1 MLNEVRRIIILSSP
15 ERILLDVESAVINA
29 FRSAF
34 PNATVT
40 GSCFHLTQSV
50 MQKVNEI
57 GIKADCEKDDSLRLA
72 LRCLPALVMVSSHG
86 VTEVL

>member
-1 MLNEVRRIIILSSP
+1 MLNQVKRMIILSS

-34 PNATVT
+34 PNAAVT

-57 GIKADCEKDDSLRLA
+57 GMKADCEKNDSLDWLFA
-72 LRCLPALVMVSSHG
+72 AYLH
-86 VTEVL
+86 

>member
-1 MLNEVRRIIILSSP
+1 MLNQVKRMIILSS
-15 ERILLDVESAVINA
+15 ERILLDVVSAVINA

-57 GIKADCEKDDSLRLA
+57 DTKKNTKGLTL
-72 LRCLPALVMVSSHG
+72 
-86 VTEVL
+86 

>member
-1 MLNEVRRIIILSSP
+1 LLVLHKIKVVYDRMLNQVKRMIILSS

-34 PNATVT
+34 PNAAVT

-57 GIKADCEKDDSLRLA
+57 GMKADCEKNDSLDWLFA
-72 LRCLPALVMVSSHG
+72 AYLH
-86 VTEVL
+86 